1 VFSLPDLTKLL
12 LFHPKALFQVWPDL
26 TAGAKLKTESN
37 MSQHTPG
44 PWSVIGSGAGQ
55 TQVCGRRNGQIC
67 EIASYLYDETNE
79 PELDE
84 LEANARLIAAA
95 PELLEALK
103 ELQSQ
108 IQQHFKLDVKKHF
121 SLMLANV
128 AASKAIDKAE
138 KS

>member
-1 VFSLPDLTKLL
+1 
-12 LFHPKALFQVWPDL
+12 
-26 TAGAKLKTESN
+26 